1 MKALVHLIFIALLL
15 LVTFFGI
22 GPVLMADGVLSER
35 LITLSVVLVIC
46 IILIWIYRT
55 ILRKLK

>member
-1 MKALVHLIFIALLL
+1 MRVIIHIIFIALLL

-35 LITLSVVLVIC
+35 LITLAVVIGIYLV
-46 IILIWIYRT
+46 LIWLY
-55 ILRKLK
+55 RKLLRGLK

>member
-1 MKALVHLIFIALLL
+1 MKLIVNIIFIALLL

-35 LITLSVVLVIC
+35 LITLAIVIVIYM
-46 IILIWIYRT
+46 IIIWIYRR
-55 ILRKLK
+55 ILRRIK